1 MKRGITIS
9 TLVLTVILMF
19 ILITTATVVGARAIQ
34 TASYEE
40 FLGKV
45 TRVADDVNKYVIDN
59 KTLPTT
65 AEIISKEGLPNELKA
80 EIKNNGDDYNNLFVI
95 DMTKLNVEN
104 VNIGSGTVQDMD
116 VFVVAENTNNVY
128 YLKGVKYRG
137 TTYYGEQI

>member
-128 YLKGVKYRG
+128 YLKGIKYRG
-137 TTYYGEQI
+137 ATYYGEQI

>member
-40 FLGKV
+40 FLSKV
-45 TRVADDVNKYVIDN
+45 TRVADDVNKYVVDN

-104 VNIGSGTVQDMD
+104 VNIGSGNVQDMD

-128 YLKGVKYRG
+128 YLKGIKYRG
-137 TTYYGEQI
+137 ATYYGEQI